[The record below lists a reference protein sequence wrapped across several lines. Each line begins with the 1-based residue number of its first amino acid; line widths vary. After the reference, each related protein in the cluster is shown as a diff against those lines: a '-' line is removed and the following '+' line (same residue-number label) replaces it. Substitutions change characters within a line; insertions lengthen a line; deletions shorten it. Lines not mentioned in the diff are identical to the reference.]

1 MLKLTLH
8 CEKYFLSDNHENI
21 FSVFNKC
28 MHCNI
33 YTETIFP
40 MIIIIIEKFMYIWT
54 GTFNATKNEYLCKYN
69 AVKPT
74 TFNTE
79 ALYLHNCDPYL
90 RNINIEYVILTC
102 LKQV

>member
-40 MIIIIIEKFMYIWT
+40 MIIIIIEKCTYELVLLMLP
-54 GTFNATKNEYLCKYN
+54 KNEYLCKYN

-90 RNINIEYVILTC
+90 RNINIDYVLLTC